1 MSNLLGL
8 EEEAPN
14 AAIEK
19 DRIDLELRMKNGA
32 NWFYWIAGL
41 SMINSLFVIFGTTV
55 SFLGGLGISL
65 VIDVVVNEMT
75 ADGGPAFLRVLAI
88 VTNFVLFAAFA
99 LFGYYAG
106 KQFKGAFLAG
116 IVLYVLDALLVLL
129 FGDYLMAAFHAFA
142 LFFIVRGYLACRDIH
157 TLDRSSI

>member
-157 TLDRSSI
+157 SLNQSST